1 MSKLA
6 ARRWRNG
13 TIAVLLTGAILGLY
27 WLYAASLAEQSYP
40 SGWFLLGLMILLSAY
55 NFRKK
60 LPFLPLGSSAA
71 WLQMHL
77 YAGWLTMVLFLV
89 HLGFRA
95 PTGWL
100 EGGLALLY
108 VAVAASGVGGIMLSR
123 IFAPRLTSRGESVL
137 YERIPALCEQLRGEA
152 EQLAIQSVAESDT
165 TTIGDFYTAK
175 LLPFF
180 EGPTNFFG
188 HLLGSSRPSHA
199 LLRELDSLHRYLRN
213 PERKILDQIAQL
225 VRAKSDLDFQ
235 YAVQSMLKWWLF
247 VHIPLT
253 YALLIVTAVH
263 VILVYAFSGGPG

>member
-13 TIAVLLTGAILGLY
+13 TIALLLTAAILALY

-71 WLQMHL
+71 WLQIHL
-77 YAGWLTMVLFLV
+77 YAGWLTIVLFLV

-108 VAVAASGVGGIMLSR
+108 VTVAASGVGGILLSR
-123 IFAPRLTSRGESVL
+123 IFAPRLTSRGESIL

-152 EQLAIQSVAESDT
+152 EQLAVQSVAESDT

-180 EGPTNFFG
+180 KGPTNFIG
-188 HLLGSSRPSHA
+188 HLVGSNRPSHT

-213 PERKILDQIAQL
+213 PERRILDQIAEL

-235 YAVQSMLKWWLF
+235 YAVQSTLKWWLF